1 MFRHRKSR
9 SGQNIS
15 YTGVNH
21 VAPSSSQPNSNALAA
36 ALTIGHSIKPE
47 KQNTNISR
55 SKSLQYIRNNPPP
68 IRSNNNHTNN
78 GSSGSLLKR
87 NPSLT
92 SSPNSARL
100 SQPVKYRQHTP
111 DSANSSH
118 IYDIDDTFD
127 DSHYDT
133 FSQGSFDNNYV
144 KMQDLK
150 LSHPVPTGSNHTFS
164 LSKKPLQNS
173 NTSVKTVKKYIPTPN
188 GIKIIEV
195 PEVTL
200 QKEIDRHNSIR
211 SGVNIPTRTNSLNKN
226 KISRSTSLLKN
237 KSPVQNKT
245 SRPSSRL
252 SSLDQSFIIQE
263 DPEPNNFN
271 DYDQKMRELEAQINH
286 EKQLAK
292 DYESKRLEY
301 EELRLNRLK
310 NEKNLLELMKAAEKS
325 PQKESI
331 PEETDQ
337 EIEKAVKEEDD
348 VEVPIASVP
357 KGVDELDQKHP
368 VQQATINVPINKPE
382 LETVDTSSLNNA
394 ETTVGDISTIQ
405 EEETKKSPLTKNA
418 EDESVPDAAID
429 PSAVVVDEFEKEQIR
444 RNSAVEEESGLTSTQ
459 PTTADEK
466 LTNGFVDNKH
476 PNQVSGSNTEIGI
489 INRYGHMESNEL
501 ISQKPFKSDVTSSD
515 YSEES
520 ADELASKSSSSIA
533 KQLRPKFDNVPEI
546 IDDSHSNASN
556 RLIDEK
562 QSSDTLQLP
571 ASITENGLSSG
582 SSISS
587 VDSSSQ
593 SKNKRPVKSAMKN
606 SSSFYSSTSN
616 SSNNGTYNPAKQAY
630 ISLTT
635 AENTRLNSKLSS
647 SQLADINLAK
657 GSQQYPS
664 TSPNR
669 RSVQATPTKQNNQP
683 QSPQNQTPQTPVV
696 AGNGNMSGRSLRPH
710 SVHGANFDHDNH
722 QNRQS
727 GLGGGSMSNRT
738 LRDRSSVYVQP
749 IAAHPASNPNY
760 QSPSKTKAAELYAKA
775 NARPISVFNPQL
787 TRKSSFD
794 KGNDT
799 NQENPKS
806 PKQNR
811 HSHHYPAPQQP
822 RQHRTTLRDSVPAH
836 NPQSQ
841 YQTQTH
847 AQPSTQLPAQ
857 NQAQVQA
864 QAQLHAQAQFLAQAQ
879 FQAQTPPA
887 PQQQRAHLKQL
898 PQQKFQSRIA
908 DSDDEADHSRG
919 DSGKGFVSR
928 FADSDNEA
936 DDSHPVSTQAQ
947 DSPSNH
953 ITTLRQQDGPENNF
967 GSKTGKNIDAAEFK
981 SSQKKPRKKKF
992 LKKIFGRD

>member
-1 MFRHRKSR
+1 
-9 SGQNIS
+9 
-15 YTGVNH
+15 
-21 VAPSSSQPNSNALAA
+21 
-36 ALTIGHSIKPE
+36 
-47 KQNTNISR
+47 
-55 SKSLQYIRNNPPP
+55 
-68 IRSNNNHTNN
+68 
-78 GSSGSLLKR
+78 
-87 NPSLT
+87 
-92 SSPNSARL
+92 
-100 SQPVKYRQHTP
+100 
-111 DSANSSH
+111 
-118 IYDIDDTFD
+118 
-127 DSHYDT
+127 
-133 FSQGSFDNNYV
+133 
-144 KMQDLK
+144 
-150 LSHPVPTGSNHTFS
+150 
-164 LSKKPLQNS
+164 
-173 NTSVKTVKKYIPTPN
+173 
-188 GIKIIEV
+188 
-195 PEVTL
+195 
-200 QKEIDRHNSIR
+200 
-211 SGVNIPTRTNSLNKN
+211 
-226 KISRSTSLLKN
+226 
-237 KSPVQNKT
+237 
-245 SRPSSRL
+245 
-252 SSLDQSFIIQE
+252 
-263 DPEPNNFN
+263 
-271 DYDQKMRELEAQINH
+271 
-286 EKQLAK
+286 
-292 DYESKRLEY
+292 
-301 EELRLNRLK
+301 
-310 NEKNLLELMKAAEKS
+310 MKAAEKS

-348 VEVPIASVP
+348 AEVPIASVP

-405 EEETKKSPLTKNA
+405 EEETNKNPLTKNA

-466 LTNGFVDNKH
+466 LTNGFVENKH

-616 SSNNGTYNPAKQAY
+616 SSHNGTYNPAKQAY

-669 RSVQATPTKQNNQP
+669 RSVQATPTKQNSQP
-683 QSPQNQTPQTPVV
+683 LSPQNQTPQTPVV

-787 TRKSSFD
+787 TRKSSSI
-794 KGNDT
+794 KVMILI
-799 NQENPKS
+799 K
-806 PKQNR
+806 KIQNR
-811 HSHHYPAPQQP
+811 LSRTAIVTTTQLHNNQDNIGLPCVIAY
-822 RQHRTTLRDSVPAH
+822 QHTTHKVNIKLRLML
-836 NPQSQ
+836 NL
-841 YQTQTH
+841 
-847 AQPSTQLPAQ
+847 QPSYLLKIKHKSRHKRNYMHKHNFSHKHSFKLKHHQ
-857 NQAQVQA
+857 
-864 QAQLHAQAQFLAQAQ
+864 
-879 FQAQTPPA
+879 
-887 PQQQRAHLKQL
+887 HLNSSVLILSNFRNRSSNLELLIQMTRL
-898 PQQKFQSRIA
+898 ITA
-908 DSDDEADHSRG
+908 E
-919 DSGKGFVSR
+919 
-928 FADSDNEA
+928 EI
-936 DDSHPVSTQAQ
+936 QAQ